1 MMLLMLLKHHC
12 CLSWPK
18 SVSHHLNWNRGCK
31 MINCSGREGAKLAQ
45 CLVLLALTE
54 SDFRHSEGQA
64 RFAE

>member
-1 MMLLMLLKHHC
+1 
-12 CLSWPK
+12 
-18 SVSHHLNWNRGCK
+18 